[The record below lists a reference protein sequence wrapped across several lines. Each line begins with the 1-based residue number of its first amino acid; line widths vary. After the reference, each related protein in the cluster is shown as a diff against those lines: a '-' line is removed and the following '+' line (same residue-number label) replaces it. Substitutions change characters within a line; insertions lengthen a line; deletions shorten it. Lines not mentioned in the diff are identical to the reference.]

1 MRRVLIGHRLLA
13 ILGFAVL
20 ALAQKSSEIPKDSLA
35 PYLPTPATI
44 VDQMLQAGGLKPGE
58 TMFDLG
64 SGDGRIVIAAAK
76 KYRANAIGVELDDA
90 LAATSEQK
98 IAEAGLSANPPDG
111 PSKVGT
117 ARIIHGDLMKQDY
130 SSADLVTVYLWPDAN
145 KQVAKLLD
153 IQLKKGARVVSH
165 DFAMGNWTPTKTIT
179 IPDDGTGRSHE
190 LFVYIR

>member
-1 MRRVLIGHRLLA
+1 MRRLLV
-13 ILGFAVL
+13 ILGFAAL
-20 ALAQKSSEIPKDSLA
+20 ALAQRSSEVPKESLA

-44 VDQMLQAGGLKPGE
+44 VDQMLQVGGLKPGE

-76 KYRANAIGVELDDA
+76 KYKAKAIGVELDDA
-90 LAATSEQK
+90 LAASSEQK
-98 IAEAGLSANPPDG
+98 IAEAGLSSVEPEGA
-111 PSKVGT
+111 SRVGT

-145 KQVAKLLD
+145 KKVAQLLD

-179 IPDDGTGRSHE
+179 IADDGTGRSHE
-190 LFVYIR
+190 LFLYIR